1 MQHLARLGV
10 AADVLLGEEYL
21 VINREFEHALAAG
34 DELKAADDVV
44 IPAHNV
50 VRHTGGTGPVVS
62 GDAIFKGDF
71 ERFHDIPLG
80 IG

>member
-1 MQHLARLGV
+1 M
-10 AADVLLGEEYL
+10 AADVFLGEEHL
-21 VINREFEHALAAG
+21 IVDGEFEHAFAAG
-34 DELKAADDVV
+34 DELEAADDVV

-50 VRHTGGTGPVVS
+50 VRHTGGAGPVVS